1 MTLTLQAADA
11 VLKEDYKGPVREQL
25 NNANVMLAQVE
36 RNSDDIVGRRW
47 VTPLHVGRNRGVGA
61 RAEMA
66 DLPRPGHQQYDNTFG
81 AFRSM
86 YARIELT
93 GQSIEAMKKDR
104 GSFIRALRPEMEG
117 ATTDAMRDYCRQVW
131 GTSNGVIA
139 TAAAGGAGNTVTL
152 DPGTREDQLRHLE
165 EGFLVDIGTLA
176 DPTSVAAEREVLA
189 VDYDAMT
196 ITIDGAAV
204 TAAGGEFIF
213 RAGGGGVSDQS
224 GRPDDGQV
232 ELTGLQ
238 NMVDDTS
245 VLHTLDPADEPRWRA
260 AVIDN
265 GGTPRSISEQL
276 VTRAIMQGEIRSGRT
291 PNLLIGSDGVF
302 RAYGNLLAGL
312 KRFTDTVNLKGGYR
326 GLSISAAR
334 AGRDGATDLALTW
347 DRDCPNGRL
356 YGLDTS
362 AFTFY
367 EMLDWEWMDDDGAV
381 LNRVPNKDAFE
392 ATLKKYGEFA
402 CTRRNSN
409 FVVTDIAES

>member
-11 VLKEDYKGPVREQL
+11 VLKEDYKGPVAEQL

-36 RNSDDIVGRRW
+36 RNSEDIVGRRW

-66 DLPRPGHQQYDNTFG
+66 DLPRPGHQQYDSVFG

-117 ATTDAMRDYCRQVW
+117 ATTDAMRDYCRQIW

-139 TAAAGGAGNTVTL
+139 AVASAAGAVVTL
-152 DPGTREDQLRHLE
+152 APGTREDQLRHLE
-165 EGFLVDIGTLA
+165 EGFLVDFGTLA
-176 DPTSVAAEREVLA
+176 NPVAGGAEYEVVA
-189 VDYDAMT
+189 VDYDALT
-196 ITIDGAAV
+196 VTLDRPA
-204 TAAGGEFIF
+204 TAAAGQFAF

-238 NMVDDTS
+238 NMIDDTS
-245 VLHTLDPADEPRWRA
+245 VLHTLDPADEPRWKA
-260 AVIDN
+260 AVVHND
-265 GGTPRSISEQL
+265 GTPRSISEAL
-276 VTRAIMQGEIRSGRT
+276 VTKAIMQAEIRSGQT
-291 PNLLIGSDGVF
+291 TNLIVGSDGVF
-302 RAYGNLLAGL
+302 RAYSNLLAGL
-312 KRFTDTVNLKGGYR
+312 KRFTDTVDLKGGYR
-326 GLSISAAR
+326 GLSISAVKS
-334 AGRDGATDLALTW
+334 GRDGAMTQALTW
-347 DRDCPNGRL
+347 DRDAPSGRL
-356 YGLDTS
+356 YGLNTKD
-362 AFTFY
+362 FVFY
-367 EMLDWEWMDDDGAV
+367 EMLDWDWMDNDGAV

-402 CTRRNSN
+402 CRRRNSQW
-409 FVVTDIAES
+409 VITDIAEM